1 MTGADWLTVVAALFG
16 VLPAVAGIVWLAVES
31 VRKGNEE
38 K

>member
-16 VLPAVAGIVWLAVES
+16 VLPAVVGIVWFVDTS